1 VILSFASSCA
11 IVSMQLSS
19 ESSIYELLIARA
31 HIVSLTIQLSS
42 MMPLST
48 SQPSHVLL
56 PVVPH
61 SRSRTAFAQRQMLN
75 DPVIRYT
82 QQPNL
87 TNCTYSTTI
96 DRVSGLLQNTTG
108 GRVNHCQHAV
118 SSDRWFAI
126 MTIKVELLHLALGVW
141 TLSGNPTLLQG
152 NATEVGILTN
162 ASIQAVADSLSNRL
176 SCSPI
181 AQVCTD
187 NLTGVHTQHFAIE
200 RVLPLVDERCLTA
213 CPSDT
218 P

>member
-1 VILSFASSCA
+1 
-11 IVSMQLSS
+11 
-19 ESSIYELLIARA
+19 
-31 HIVSLTIQLSS
+31 
-42 MMPLST
+42 
-48 SQPSHVLL
+48 
-56 PVVPH
+56 
-61 SRSRTAFAQRQMLN
+61 MLN

-213 CPSDT
+213 CSSDT